1 MGRHSAFLYKLIFS
15 NLWCF
20 KPVLDLIC
28 RMSGGEMN
36 ALVRTTTAFTQAEG
50 SSARNVIPAE
60 AKLVSNMRLSP
71 ADSVAGAVEYLRKT
85 VKDDSV
91 ELTVLESHEPS
102 PVSETGCDSYYKVA
116 DSVAET
122 WQGTVVTPYLMV
134 QCSDSRHY
142 RDISRHVYK
151 FSAMDLT
158 SEERKTI
165 HGNNERIRLETIAK
179 SVEFYIRLLHK
190 C

>member
-1 MGRHSAFLYKLIFS
+1 
-15 NLWCF
+15 
-20 KPVLDLIC
+20 
-28 RMSGGEMN
+28 
-36 ALVRTTTAFTQAEG
+36 
-50 SSARNVIPAE
+50 
-60 AKLVSNMRLSP
+60 MRLSP
-71 ADSVAGAVEYLRKT
+71 SDSVDSAVAYLKK
-85 VKDDSV
+85 VVNDDQV

-116 DSVAET
+116 DSVAQT
-122 WQGTVVTPYLMV
+122 WPGCIVTPYIMV

-158 SEERKTI
+158 AEERKTI
-165 HGNNERIRLETIAK
+165 HGNNERIRMETIGKA
-179 SVEFYIRLLHK
+179 VEFYLRLLTK